1 MVSYIF
7 IMQQKIHLVKIK
19 YLVYLYMSCGNYCF
33 QRQWECRP
41 GKLKRLSEV
50 QQQPSPTRDY
60 GSDGA
65 RSNYVMRRVVRT
77 NATRNKLQEIS
88 GFGPLFGLRKLPS
101 TYQCGTVGETETW
114 RRAYRSNSGSGGE
127 FIYWKKIMSG
137 PINLLPGSATSCST
151 ENCRSKEDDAGGLVR
166 ANNCFLNGKAWL
178 WKRRGL

>member
-1 MVSYIF
+1 
-7 IMQQKIHLVKIK
+7 MQQKIHLVKIK

-88 GFGPLFGLRKLPS
+88 GFGSSFRIEKITFNISMWNGWRNRDLAPCISFQLR
-101 TYQCGTVGETETW
+101 QW
-114 RRAYRSNSGSGGE
+114 
-127 FIYWKKIMSG
+127 W
-137 PINLLPGSATSCST
+137 
-151 ENCRSKEDDAGGLVR
+151 
-166 ANNCFLNGKAWL
+166 
-178 WKRRGL
+178 